1 MKIVTQIRLHPTWV
15 GQPNSAEAS
24 PLGTLVICPSRLFS
38 FSFLE
43 DFIYLFLERGEGR
56 EEEKP
61 PSAVASHTPPAG
73 TWCANQAC
81 ALTRN
86 QTGDFLVCRPALN
99 PLSHTSQ
106 GRAFS

>member
-24 PLGTLVICPSRLFS
+24 PLGTLVICPSRRFS
-38 FSFLE
+38 FSVLE
-43 DFIYLFLERGEGR
+43 DVMCLFLERGEGR

-86 QTGDFLVCRPALN
+86 QTSNSLVHRPAHS
-99 PLSHTSQ
+99 PLSHTSE
-106 GRAFS
+106 G